1 MSTTGLNVGVHYCG
15 DMFVGVIVNGV
26 SVTTND
32 VQGMENCMDDNNQ
45 CSHCKTIHHKY
56 KVVSQFMQGQQVHT
70 APLISVDNGFICA
83 LPANKL
89 LPLIVVE
96 EGNTLPKQR
105 WRTPYNPKD
114 YSQNSGL
121 RAPPTQCPHCSC
133 VNVARA
139 KISLYALF
147 SFIFKRVF

>member
-1 MSTTGLNVGVHYCG
+1 MKRLFTYIIISLLLVSTTGLNVGVHYCS

-32 VQGMENCMDDNNQ
+32 AQGMENCMDDNNQ

-56 KVVSQFMQGQQVHT
+56 KVVSQFMQGQQAHT

-83 LPANKL
+83 LPASKL

-96 EGNTLPKQR
+96 EGYTLPKQR
-105 WRTPYNPKD
+105 WRTPYNPQD
-114 YSQNSGL
+114 YSRNSGL
-121 RAPPTQCPHCSC
+121 RAPPSSALT
-133 VNVARA
+133 ARM
-139 KISLYALF
+139 
-147 SFIFKRVF
+147 

>member
-1 MSTTGLNVGVHYCG
+1 MKRLFTYIIISLLLVSTTGLNVGVHYCG

-32 VQGMENCMDDNNQ
+32 AQGMENCMDDNNQ
-45 CSHCKTIHHKY
+45 CS
-56 KVVSQFMQGQQVHT
+56 QQVHT

-83 LPANKL
+83 LPASKL

-114 YSQNSGL
+114 YSRNSGL
-121 RAPPTQCPHCSC
+121 RAPPSSALT
-133 VNVARA
+133 AR
-139 KISLYALF
+139 
-147 SFIFKRVF
+147 V